1 VLSRLNLIIAAMMA
15 PTVRITLYSYR
26 NALRVGQRAVQSEN
40 GIMTDSL
47 PHLLD
52 LLRADGVV
60 CSSSVQLTPLAGGVS
75 SEIYRVDDGRESFVV
90 KRALPKLNVAAEWF
104 ADPRRNLHEQ
114 DYLRYVGAVLPGSV
128 PQLRFAS
135 REHCYF
141 AMELIGGD
149 FANWKADLLAGAID
163 QSQAAAA
170 GCTLG
175 KIHRHSAGDPAAT
188 ELFATVD
195 QFRQLRIEPYLLATA
210 ELHPHL
216 SRALRAEAERLVTC
230 RSVLVHGDFSPKN
243 LLVSGDRLVIIDCEV
258 AWYGDP
264 AFDLAFLLNH
274 LCLKALYHAPA
285 HWAELRAAVRA
296 ACQGYQDAWFNFP
309 VTTEISA
316 RVSRLLPI
324 LLLARVDGKSPVEY
338 LAETQRCRVRQFAER
353 HILGPPMKLTEMLNR
368 WFAWIAHPEAS
379 P

>member
-1 VLSRLNLIIAAMMA
+1 
-15 PTVRITLYSYR
+15 
-26 NALRVGQRAVQSEN
+26 
-40 GIMTDSL
+40 MTDSL

-60 CSSSVQLTPLAGGVS
+60 GSSSVRLTPLAGGVS

-128 PQLRFAS
+128 PRLRFAS

-163 QSQAAAA
+163 RSPAAAA
-170 GCTLG
+170 GRTLG
-175 KIHRHSAGDPAAT
+175 KIHRHSAGDPEAAT
-188 ELFATVD
+188 LFATTD
-195 QFRQLRIEPYLLATA
+195 NFRQLRLEPYLLATA

-216 SRALRAEAERLVTC
+216 SRALRAEAERLANC
-230 RSVLVHGDFSPKN
+230 RSALVHGDYSPKN
-243 LLVSGDRLVIIDCEV
+243 LFVSGDWLVVIDCEV

-296 ACQGYQDAWFNFP
+296 AWAAYQDAWFNFP
-309 VTTEISA
+309 VTAEIAA
-316 RVSRLLPI
+316 RASRLLPM

-338 LAETQRCRVRQFAER
+338 LGEMQRRRVRLFAEQ
-353 HILGPPMKLTEMLNR
+353 HILAPPMELAEMLDH